1 MAAFI
6 VRRAAYSLL
15 LLFFASLLVF
25 YGLRVAPGDV
35 VTAIASPTNAH
46 QIRVNLNE
54 RLGLDKPLPV
64 QYFVF
69 VSHLLEGDPGVS
81 VVNGAPVST
90 IIRESGPKTL
100 ALGLSAAILTYALA
114 IPLGVMAAARRNKL
128 YDHGVRLSVVLLMG
142 IPNFFLAV
150 LLIEFFGVQ
159 LGWLPVAGP
168 GDWKHLV
175 LPAIVLCVE
184 SVALNLRLMRSSVLE
199 ELSLDYMRTLRAK
212 GLSERRIL
220 WVHAFRNA
228 LTPVIAL
235 AGVILPTL
243 LGYTLDRRDDLP
255 LRGPRLPAGAGHPA
269 PRLRAGPDARAHV
282 HGHGDLLQLPRR
294 RRPPADR
301 PARPRPD
308 QGQLRCHRLK
318 NSSSS
323 QPTTCST
330 PLPGFTTPSAC
341 CTRTR
346 AACSARS

>member
-1 MAAFI
+1 MATFI

-25 YGLRVAPGDV
+25 YGLRVAPGDI

-69 VSHLLEGDPGVS
+69 VSHLLRGDPGVS

-90 IIRESGPKTL
+90 IIEQSGPKTL

-114 IPLGVMAAARRNKL
+114 IPLGVVAAARRNRL
-128 YDHGVRLSVVLLMG
+128 LDHGVRLSVVLLMG

-150 LLIEFFGVQ
+150 LLIQFFGVQ

-212 GLSERRIL
+212 GLGEKRIL

-228 LTPVIAL
+228 LTPVVAL

-243 LGYTLDRRDDLP
+243 LGYTLVVETIFRFEGLGYQLVQGIIHRDYALAQTLALMFTAMVIFFNFLADVAHQLIDP
-255 LRGPRLPAGAGHPA
+255 RVRDQIRG
-269 PRLRAGPDARAHV
+269 
-282 HGHGDLLQLPRR
+282 
-294 RRPPADR
+294 
-301 PARPRPD
+301 
-308 QGQLRCHRLK
+308 
-318 NSSSS
+318 N
-323 QPTTCST
+323 
-330 PLPGFTTPSAC
+330 
-341 CTRTR
+341 
-346 AACSARS
+346 

>member
-1 MAAFI
+1 MATFI

-25 YGLRVAPGDV
+25 YGLRVAPGDI
-35 VTAIASPTNAH
+35 VTAIASPTDAH

-54 RLGLDKPLPV
+54 RLGLNKPLPE
-64 QYFVF
+64 QYFIF
-69 VSHLLEGDPGVS
+69 VSHLVQGDPGVS
-81 VVNGAPVST
+81 VVNGAPVSQ
-90 IIRESGPKTL
+90 IIEDSGPKTL
-100 ALGLSAAILTYALA
+100 ALGLSAAILTYTLA
-114 IPLGVMAAARRNKL
+114 IPLGVMAAARRNRSL
-128 YDHGVRLSVVLLMG
+128 DNGVRLSVVLLMG

-150 LLIEFFGVQ
+150 LLIQIFGVQ

-228 LTPVIAL
+228 LTPVVAL

-243 LGYTLDRRDDLP
+243 LGYTLVVETIFRYEGLGYQLVQGIIHRDYALAQTLALMFTAMVIFFNFLADVAHQLIDPRVRDRI
-255 LRGPRLPAGAGHPA
+255 RGG
-269 PRLRAGPDARAHV
+269 
-282 HGHGDLLQLPRR
+282 
-294 RRPPADR
+294 
-301 PARPRPD
+301 
-308 QGQLRCHRLK
+308 
-318 NSSSS
+318 
-323 QPTTCST
+323 
-330 PLPGFTTPSAC
+330 
-341 CTRTR
+341 
-346 AACSARS
+346 

>member
-1 MAAFI
+1 MATFI
-6 VRRAAYSLL
+6 ARRAAYSLL
-15 LLFFASLLVF
+15 LLVFASLLVF
-25 YGLRVAPGDV
+25 YGLRVAPGDI

-69 VSHLLEGDPGVS
+69 VSHLLRGDPGVS
-81 VVNGAPVST
+81 VVNGAPVRT
-90 IIRESGPKTL
+90 IIEQSGPKTL
-100 ALGLSAAILTYALA
+100 ALGLSAAVLTYALA
-114 IPLGVMAAARRNKL
+114 IPLGVLAAARRNRL
-128 YDHGVRLSVVLLMG
+128 FDHGVRLSVVLLMG

-150 LLIEFFGVQ
+150 LLIQFFGVQ

-228 LTPVIAL
+228 LTPVVAL

-243 LGYTLDRRDDLP
+243 LGYTLVVETIFRYEGLGYQLVQGIIHRDYALAQTLALMFTAMVIFFNFLADVAHQLIDPRIRDRI
-255 LRGPRLPAGAGHPA
+255 RGA
-269 PRLRAGPDARAHV
+269 
-282 HGHGDLLQLPRR
+282 
-294 RRPPADR
+294 
-301 PARPRPD
+301 
-308 QGQLRCHRLK
+308 
-318 NSSSS
+318 
-323 QPTTCST
+323 
-330 PLPGFTTPSAC
+330 
-341 CTRTR
+341 
-346 AACSARS
+346 

>member
-1 MAAFI
+1 LATFI

-15 LLFFASLLVF
+15 LLWLASLLVF
-25 YGLRVAPGDV
+25 YGLRVAPGDI

-69 VSHLLEGDPGVS
+69 VSHLLRGDPGVS

-90 IIRESGPKTL
+90 IIEQSGPKTL
-100 ALGLSAAILTYALA
+100 TLGLSAAVLTYALA
-114 IPLGVMAAARRNKL
+114 IPLGVLAAARRNRL
-128 YDHGVRLSVVLLMG
+128 FDHGVRLSVVLLMG

-150 LLIEFFGVQ
+150 LLIQLFGVQ

-175 LPAIVLCVE
+175 LPAVVLCVE

-199 ELSLDYMRTLRAK
+199 ELSLDYMRTLRSK

-228 LTPVIAL
+228 LTPVVAL

-243 LGYTLDRRDDLP
+243 LGYTLVVETIFRYEGLGYQLVQGIIHRDYALAQTLALMFTAMVIFFNFLADVAHQLIDPRVRDRI
-255 LRGPRLPAGAGHPA
+255 RGH
-269 PRLRAGPDARAHV
+269 
-282 HGHGDLLQLPRR
+282 
-294 RRPPADR
+294 
-301 PARPRPD
+301 
-308 QGQLRCHRLK
+308 
-318 NSSSS
+318 
-323 QPTTCST
+323 
-330 PLPGFTTPSAC
+330 
-341 CTRTR
+341 
-346 AACSARS
+346 

>member
-1 MAAFI
+1 M
-6 VRRAAYSLL
+6 
-15 LLFFASLLVF
+15 
-25 YGLRVAPGDV
+25 

-168 GDWKHLV
+168 GGWKHLV

-228 LTPVIAL
+228 LTPVVAL

-243 LGYTLDRRDDLP
+243 LGYTLVVETIFRFEGLGYQLVQGILHRDYALAQTLALMFTAMVIFFNFLADVAHQLIDPRVRDRI
-255 LRGPRLPAGAGHPA
+255 RG
-269 PRLRAGPDARAHV
+269 
-282 HGHGDLLQLPRR
+282 
-294 RRPPADR
+294 
-301 PARPRPD
+301 
-308 QGQLRCHRLK
+308 
-318 NSSSS
+318 N
-323 QPTTCST
+323 
-330 PLPGFTTPSAC
+330 
-341 CTRTR
+341 
-346 AACSARS
+346 

>member
-1 MAAFI
+1 LATFI
-6 VRRAAYSLL
+6 ARRAAYSLL
-15 LLFFASLLVF
+15 LLVFASLLVF
-25 YGLRVAPGDV
+25 YGLRVAPGDI

-69 VSHLLEGDPGVS
+69 VSHLLRGDPGVS
-81 VVNGAPVST
+81 VVNGAPVRT
-90 IIRESGPKTL
+90 IIEQSGPKTL
-100 ALGLSAAILTYALA
+100 ALGLSAAVLTYALA
-114 IPLGVMAAARRNKL
+114 IPLGVLAAARRNRL
-128 YDHGVRLSVVLLMG
+128 FDHGVRLSVVLLMG

-150 LLIEFFGVQ
+150 LLIQFFGVQ

-228 LTPVIAL
+228 LTPVVAL

-243 LGYTLDRRDDLP
+243 LGYTLVVETIFRYEGLGYQLVQGIIHRDYALAQTLALMFTAMVIFFNFLADVAHQLIDPRIRDRI
-255 LRGPRLPAGAGHPA
+255 RGA
-269 PRLRAGPDARAHV
+269 
-282 HGHGDLLQLPRR
+282 
-294 RRPPADR
+294 
-301 PARPRPD
+301 
-308 QGQLRCHRLK
+308 
-318 NSSSS
+318 
-323 QPTTCST
+323 
-330 PLPGFTTPSAC
+330 
-341 CTRTR
+341 
-346 AACSARS
+346 

>member
-1 MAAFI
+1 MATFI

-15 LLFFASLLVF
+15 LLFFASLSVF
-25 YGLRVAPGDV
+25 YGLRVAPGDI

-46 QIRVNLNE
+46 QIRVNLDE
-54 RLGLDKPLPV
+54 RLGLNKPLPV

-69 VSHLLEGDPGVS
+69 VSHLVEGDPGVS

-90 IIRESGPKTL
+90 IIKQSGPKTL
-100 ALGLSAAILTYALA
+100 ALGLSAAILTYTLA
-114 IPLGVMAAARRNKL
+114 IPLGVLAAARRNRL
-128 YDHGVRLSVVLLMG
+128 FDHGTRLSVVLLMG

-150 LLIEFFGVQ
+150 LLIQFFGVQ

-212 GLSERRIL
+212 GLSDRRML

-228 LTPVIAL
+228 LTPVVAL

-243 LGYTLDRRDDLP
+243 LGYTLVVETIFRFEGLGYQLVQGIIHRDYALAQTLALMFTAMVIFFNFLADVAHQLIDPRVRDRI
-255 LRGPRLPAGAGHPA
+255 RG
-269 PRLRAGPDARAHV
+269 
-282 HGHGDLLQLPRR
+282 
-294 RRPPADR
+294 
-301 PARPRPD
+301 
-308 QGQLRCHRLK
+308 
-318 NSSSS
+318 N
-323 QPTTCST
+323 
-330 PLPGFTTPSAC
+330 
-341 CTRTR
+341 
-346 AACSARS
+346 

>member
-1 MAAFI
+1 MATFI

-25 YGLRVAPGDV
+25 YGLRVAPGDI

-46 QIRVNLNE
+46 QIRVNLDE
-54 RLGLDKPLPV
+54 RLGLNKPLPV

-69 VSHLLEGDPGVS
+69 VSHLVEGDPGVS

-90 IIRESGPKTL
+90 IIKQSGPKTL
-100 ALGLSAAILTYALA
+100 ALGLSAAILTYTLA
-114 IPLGVMAAARRNKL
+114 IPLGVLAAARRNRL
-128 YDHGVRLSVVLLMG
+128 FDHGTRLSVVLLMG

-150 LLIEFFGVQ
+150 LLIQFFGVQ

-212 GLSERRIL
+212 GLSDRRML

-228 LTPVIAL
+228 LTPVVAL

-243 LGYTLDRRDDLP
+243 LGYTLVVETIFRFEGLGYQLVQGIIHRDYALAQTLALMFTAMVIFFNFLADVAHQLIDPRVRDRI
-255 LRGPRLPAGAGHPA
+255 RG
-269 PRLRAGPDARAHV
+269 
-282 HGHGDLLQLPRR
+282 
-294 RRPPADR
+294 
-301 PARPRPD
+301 
-308 QGQLRCHRLK
+308 
-318 NSSSS
+318 N
-323 QPTTCST
+323 
-330 PLPGFTTPSAC
+330 
-341 CTRTR
+341 
-346 AACSARS
+346 